1 MKEKKYYIAFNRYEQ
16 GTMIHALNEM
26 RNRLIAGGRYTD
38 AVDELIIKICNAKTK
53 RFVHIAVPIRAGYA

>member
-1 MKEKKYYIAFNRYEQ
+1 MKEKKYYIAFDGYEQ

-26 RNRLIAGGRYTD
+26 RNRLIAGGRYTIAGGRYTD

-53 RFVHIAVPIRAGYA
+53 RFKTI

>member
-1 MKEKKYYIAFNRYEQ
+1 MKEKKYYIVFDRYGQ

-53 RFVHIAVPIRAGYA
+53 RFKTI